1 MTDLSAG
8 RVIVTYGRSLMALA
22 IARSLAQRGVEVI
35 AADDVDLT
43 VLAFSKW
50 SEKSEKHAKA
60 ADDPDAFLDDLERIV
75 RDNKPEDD
83 RPYVLMPIFKETE
96 LVAKN
101 AERFAPYVTVAAPP
115 ASAIDTVHPK
125 DAFARTI
132 NRLDLPAPESFACES
147 EDQLEEAIAAMDFPC
162 IIKPADGVG
171 GRGISKVDDEAA
183 LRDAWASLNEEFP
196 GAPVVQ
202 ALSEGD
208 DYCYCFLAIDGEI
221 VADMAYRNLV
231 SYPADYGAGVIRETV
246 EHAPFQEAAR
256 KLVSDTGWNGVGQID
271 FMWTGEDSD
280 TPQMIELNP
289 RFWANLDHSVS
300 SGVDFPWMHYEQ
312 AVTGKVSDTPKAV
325 IGHRS
330 KLPGLWLLAALENRD
345 ADKDR
350 AERETAN
357 AELLEKLKSGKV
369 REAFQAF
376 ASQPNT
382 GLGLRH
388 AFQDLKKRL
397 QDADAV
403 ETVGIDDDDP
413 LVGLGVLFVLG
424 SLLEHGELPPE
435 LKP

>member
-75 RDNKPEDD
+75 RDNKPDDD

-101 AERFAPYVTVAAPP
+101 AERFAPHITVAAPP
-115 ASAIDTVHPK
+115 ASAINTVHPK

-132 NRLDLPAPESFACES
+132 NRLDLPAPTSFACET
-147 EDQLEEAIAAMDFPC
+147 EDQLDEAIAAMDFPC

-171 GRGISKVDDEAA
+171 GRGISKVEDEAA
-183 LRDAWASLNEEFP
+183 LRQAWASLNVAFP

-208 DYCYCFLAIDGEI
+208 DFCYCFLAIGGEI

-231 SYPADYGAGVIRETV
+231 SYPANYGAGVIRETV
-246 EHAPFQEAAR
+246 EHAPFQDAAR
-256 KLVSDTGWNGVGQID
+256 KLIADTGWNGVGQID
-271 FMWTGEDSD
+271 FMWTSEASD
-280 TPQMIELNP
+280 TPRMIELNP

-312 AVTGKVSDTPKAV
+312 AVTGKVSDAPKV
-325 IGHRS
+325 EIWHRS
-330 KLPGLWLLAALENRD
+330 KLPGLWLLAALENQD
-345 ADKDR
+345 AEKDR
-350 AERETAN
+350 AERESAN
-357 AELLEKLKSGKV
+357 AELIEKLKSGKV